1 MQIRKPILL
10 ATKNINKFRE
20 FKLLLPDLNLISLLD
35 LDTKFDNVIE
45 DKTTYLGN
53 ALTKAKYYAKKY
65 NLITLADDSGLEV
78 AALNKAP
85 GILSARYSNGGDLK
99 NNLKLLQQLENIEN
113 KEAEFI
119 CVLVLYFP
127 NESYYS
133 FQGNLKGKIANKI
146 YRGSGFAYDEIF
158 IPENESLTLSKLGDD
173 YKMTHSH
180 RYQATKRLKEFLN
193 ENIDNFW
200 SSRSSLLFR

>member
-1 MQIRKPILL
+1 MIIMQIRKPILL

-20 FKLLLPDLNLISLLD
+20 FTLLLPDFNLISLLD

-85 GILSARYSNGGDLK
+85 GILSDRKS
-99 NNLKLLQQLENIEN
+99 
-113 KEAEFI
+113 
-119 CVLVLYFP
+119 VV
-127 NESYYS
+127 
-133 FQGNLKGKIANKI
+133 
-146 YRGSGFAYDEIF
+146 
-158 IPENESLTLSKLGDD
+158 
-173 YKMTHSH
+173 
-180 RYQATKRLKEFLN
+180 
-193 ENIDNFW
+193 
-200 SSRSSLLFR
+200 